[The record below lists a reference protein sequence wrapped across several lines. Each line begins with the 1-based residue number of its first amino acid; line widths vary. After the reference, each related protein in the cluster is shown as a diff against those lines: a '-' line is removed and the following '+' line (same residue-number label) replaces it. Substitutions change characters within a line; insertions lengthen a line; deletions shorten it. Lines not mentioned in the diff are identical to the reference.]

1 MTFIQ
6 SSTKRIEVAFITI
19 LGFLYLIISFTS
31 EDLMETL
38 VKTHV
43 EDEFVQKL
51 ARPLVNLEQI
61 FYYFNKKNKKIA
73 KEFKLSSMRF
83 NE

>member
-1 MTFIQ
+1 
-6 SSTKRIEVAFITI
+6 
-19 LGFLYLIISFTS
+19 
-31 EDLMETL
+31 METL